1 MSVIQIQS
9 LRDAKTAKAKD
20 ETADLTSSGHDKQ
33 SRTPLIVGA
42 SIAALVLYL
51 RSAYGAH
58 AETPPAPTDEQSERE
73 ESRASDAAAG
83 LPEKRGQLHAIPS
96 AAADDQPALDAG
108 TLETV
113 RQALAGDG
121 LSLDLRPAFQLIG
134 MDGLRRLLPSA
145 LLSRL
150 QGTEQDGGGS
160 AVSTARRLAPSASVP
175 RTPVPN
181 RSPAA
186 DGPVFLQNGFATMAV
201 LFTLNDLLKGATD
214 PDGDQLYVT
223 NLHASSGQFIQVDDG
238 YMYIGDVT
246 GPVSVTYD
254 ITDGLHVIPQQA
266 FLDVQ
271 EHAQLQGTANADTIV
286 GSDSADL
293 IEVGADADTVTAGG
307 GMDTIYGDDGDDVI
321 HGGAGD
327 DLIVGGAGNDKL
339 FGDDGNDLIFGGL
352 GNDEIHGGKGN
363 DIAYGNDG
371 NDTLSGDEGNDAL
384 YGNAGNDVLSD
395 GTGQDYVAGGAD
407 DDKVLVAADGEK
419 DVFDGGAGTDTL
431 SFAASTSSVTI
442 DVVKGMATGTATGT
456 DSFQGFERFEGGAGN
471 DTFIV
476 GKDATHLAG
485 GDGNDT
491 FDILTDAILASAP
504 VRHAIEDFQVGDRV
518 QMSMYDI
525 FDSGDSSPD
534 FLGQMNAAGDAVAP
548 DDAVPIKFRTD
559 DASIKTYIEADFDH
573 DNSYEVTVE
582 LDGHHNLH
590 LFHLSS

>member
-1 MSVIQIQS
+1 MSIFEVQS
-9 LRDAKTAKAKD
+9 QRDAKTAKAKD
-20 ETADLTSSGHDKQ
+20 EAADLKSSGHEKQ

-42 SIAALVLYL
+42 SIGALVLYL
-51 RSAYGAH
+51 KSAYGAH
-58 AETPPAPTDEQSERE
+58 AETPPAPAEDQPEHE
-73 ESRASDAAAG
+73 EGRN
-83 LPEKRGQLHAIPS
+83 
-96 AAADDQPALDAG
+96 AAADDSMPSGQSGHGRALSAPSALQPVLDEN

-113 RQALAGDG
+113 RQALADDG
-121 LSLDLRPAFQLIG
+121 LSLDLRSGFQLIG
-134 MDGLRRLLPSA
+134 MDGLRRHLPSA

-160 AVSTARRLAPSASVP
+160 ALSTARRLAPSASVP

-201 LFTLNDLLKGATD
+201 LFTLNDLLRGATD

-293 IEVGADADTVTAGG
+293 IEVGAGADTVTAGG

-395 GTGQDYVAGGAD
+395 GTGQDYVSGGAG
-407 DDKVLVAADGEK
+407 DDKVLAAADGEK

-442 DVVKGMATGTATGT
+442 DAVQGTATGADT
-456 DSFQGFERFEGGAGN
+456 GPDTFQGFERFEGGAGN

-476 GKDATHLAG
+476 GKDATQLAG
-485 GDGNDT
+485 GEGHDT
-491 FDILTDAILASAP
+491 FDILTDGITASAP
-504 VRHAIEDFQVGDRV
+504 VRHVIEDFQVGDRV
-518 QMSMYDI
+518 EMSMYDI
-525 FDSGDSSPD
+525 FEAGDSSPD
-534 FLGQMNAAGDAVAP
+534 FLGQMNGDALAP
-548 DDAVPIKFRTD
+548 DDAVPVKFRTD
-559 DASIKTYIEADFDH
+559 DATLKTYIEADFDH

-590 LFHLSS
+590 LFHLSA